1 MKTTSMVLQWQ
12 KPMLIGYIKSDPDL
26 SWRTFNISLE
36 REDFDDPI
44 GHLFILTSNLIMKK
58 LPQDKELTMKFI
70 RPLSKKKKLFMFLK
84 DQPINYLNNT
94 QKMIVE
100 NQKHVEP
107 LKITCNSIQKEIYI

>member
-1 MKTTSMVLQWQ
+1 
-12 KPMLIGYIKSDPDL
+12 MLIGCIKNDPDL
-26 SWRTFNISLE
+26 SWRTFNILLE
-36 REDFDDPI
+36 RENFDDPI

-58 LPQDKELTMKFI
+58 LPQDKELIMKFI
-70 RPLSKKKKLFMFLK
+70 RPLSKKKKLLMFLK

-107 LKITCNSIQKEIYI
+107 LKSTCNSIQKDIFI